1 MKNYEL
7 VVIPAL
13 LLVTLISI
21 EALHTHAHNKVQ
33 DGVDV
38 HGWCKQ
44 AGFDTQ

>member
-7 VVIPAL
+7 MAIPAL

-21 EALHTHAHNKVQ
+21 EALHTHAHNNAK
-33 DGVDV
+33 DGIDV

-44 AGFDTQ
+44 AGFETQ

>member
-21 EALHTHAHNKVQ
+21 EVLHTHAHNNAQ
-33 DGVDV
+33 DGIDV

-44 AGFDTQ
+44 AGFKQ